1 MSPCSCHCHCVPTAG
16 IHQVALG
23 VGVDGAD
30 GAGGDDGA
38 AHPASRPSTATR
50 ISARGTSIL
59 GGEKQIRV
67 ETGAVTGVAGG
78 THLIHFEEHG
88 VAVAVETY
96 RVHVLRVSRRLP
108 LDPVLATGTREVGA
122 LT

>member
-16 IHQVALG
+16 IHQVAFG
-23 VGVDGAD
+23 VGVDGA
-30 GAGGDDGA
+30 GA

-50 ISARGTSIL
+50 NSARGTSIL
-59 GGEKQIRV
+59 WGEKQIRV
-67 ETGAVTGVAGG
+67 ETGAITGVAGG
-78 THLIHFEEHG
+78 AHLVHFEEHG

-108 LDPVLATGTREVGA
+108 LDPVLATG
-122 LT
+122 